1 MTLKAITTLLFA
13 CLVIHQTFGCLN
25 EIVRDDFNSMDKDQ
39 SGFLTRNEVFE
50 ACSSESIS
58 EKECEKGWKSMDL
71 NNDGQVICQ
80 GMSQCLKIIEKVSC
94 IWHLTESFVG
104 ALAMIEGLQSWKV
117 GETFRRIFADK
128 PENCDEVSKEEVEK
142 LLQFVENFQIYLDA
156 NQDGI
161 ITCYGTQINT
171 LQISFFYSYFVFL

>member
-80 GMSQCLKIIEKVSC
+80 GMSQCLKITEKVSYLTSYRVVCWC
-94 IWHLTESFVG
+94 IG
-104 ALAMIEGLQSWKV
+104 ND
-117 GETFRRIFADK
+117 RRSAK
-128 PENCDEVSKEEVEK
+128 GK
-142 LLQFVENFQIYLDA
+142 
-156 NQDGI
+156 GR
-161 ITCYGTQINT
+161 
-171 LQISFFYSYFVFL
+171 

>member
-50 ACSSESIS
+50 ACSSDSIS

-80 GMSQCLKIIEKVSC
+80 GMSQCLKITEKVSC
-94 IWHLTESFVG
+94 I
-104 ALAMIEGLQSWKV
+104 
-117 GETFRRIFADK
+117 
-128 PENCDEVSKEEVEK
+128 
-142 LLQFVENFQIYLDA
+142 
-156 NQDGI
+156 
-161 ITCYGTQINT
+161 
-171 LQISFFYSYFVFL
+171 

>member
-25 EIVRDDFNSMDKDQ
+25 EIVRDDFNSMDKDK

-58 EKECEKGWKSMDL
+58 EKECEKGWISMDL

-80 GMSQCLKIIEKVSC
+80 GMSQCLKITEKVSC
-94 IWHLTESFVG
+94 I
-104 ALAMIEGLQSWKV
+104 
-117 GETFRRIFADK
+117 
-128 PENCDEVSKEEVEK
+128 
-142 LLQFVENFQIYLDA
+142 
-156 NQDGI
+156 
-161 ITCYGTQINT
+161 
-171 LQISFFYSYFVFL
+171 